1 MQKIVFLLLACVS
14 LFAINGYAA
23 ELLDGKKL
31 FEANCA
37 KCHGSDGT
45 VSDYG
50 RKLRPFPA
58 RNLRALAPYVSADE
72 LRRIIMYGTH
82 GTKMPKWKYKLDAFE
97 VEALVDYIKTF
108 TYKPDLA
115 NGKRRFIAVCASCH
129 GVDGRART
137 GVGAK
142 NLVYS
147 KLTLSEKVHT
157 IRYGRTGT
165 LMTPKR
171 HQLSNTDIADIANYV
186 ESLRFRGNAQRG
198 AALYARNCKSCH
210 AKPAEIRIIGNA
222 AIPYKRISD
231 LDDYMLDLRI
241 RRGRH
246 VDREGRNAISKLSP
260 DNVQDIIAYLRQATK

>member
-1 MQKIVFLLLACVS
+1 MQKALFILLSGIV
-14 LFAINGYAA
+14 LFATNADAA

-37 KCHGSDGT
+37 RCHGVDGT
-45 VSDYG
+45 VSDLG
-50 RKLRPFPA
+50 RKLKPFPA

-97 VEALVDYIKTF
+97 IEALVDYIKTF
-108 TYKPDLA
+108 TYQPDLA
-115 NGKRRFIAVCASCH
+115 NGKRRFMQVCASCH
-129 GVDGRART
+129 GADGRAQT

-147 KLTLSEKVHT
+147 RLTLSEKVHT
-157 IRYGRTGT
+157 IRYGRPGT
-165 LMTPKR
+165 LMTAKR
-171 HQLSNTDIADIANYV
+171 HQLSNKDIADIANYV
-186 ESLRFRGNAQRG
+186 ESLHFRGNARRG
-198 AALYARNCKSCH
+198 AALYAKNCKSCH
-210 AKPAEIRIIGNA
+210 ARPSKIRVIGNA
-222 AIPYKRISD
+222 AVPYKKISD
-231 LDDYMLDLRI
+231 LEDYMLDLRI

-246 VDREGRNAISKLSP
+246 VDREGREAISRLTA

>member
-1 MQKIVFLLLACVS
+1 MQKIVFILLACVP
-14 LFAINGYAA
+14 LWAANGQAT
-23 ELLDGKKL
+23 ELLDGKRL
-31 FEANCA
+31 FQANCA
-37 KCHGSDGT
+37 KCHGADGS

-50 RKLRPFPA
+50 RRLKPFPA

-97 VEALVDYIKTF
+97 IEALVDYIKTF
-108 TYKPDLA
+108 TYQPNLA

-129 GVDGRART
+129 GADGRAMT

-165 LMTPKR
+165 LMMAKR

-186 ESLRFRGNAQRG
+186 ESLRFRGDAKRG
-198 AALYARNCKSCH
+198 AALYAKSCKACH
-210 AKPAEIRIIGNA
+210 ARPADIRVTGNA
-222 AIPYKRISD
+222 AVRVKKISD

-246 VDREGRNAISKLSP
+246 VEREGREAIARLSA